1 MLSINSLKFTAR
13 KLVKRRNRITKTFNK
28 FLTCKKAK
36 KEKNVKKKS
45 ENRVREQIKYKHTY
59 DYIELKLNS
68 FIRQKFQIQFLETK
82 TFQIINQAINQY
94 LHYF

>member
-28 FLTCKKAK
+28 FLKCKKAK

-45 ENRVREQIKYKHTY
+45 ENRVRE
-59 DYIELKLNS
+59 
-68 FIRQKFQIQFLETK
+68 
-82 TFQIINQAINQY
+82 
-94 LHYF
+94 